1 MRAQSGPNSWAS
13 FMRLRVAAS
22 RMQNTLSS
30 SHFMHWGPSLSS
42 KNCAHAQGQGFRVC
56 KGEGW

>member
-13 FMRLRVAAS
+13 FIRLRVAAS

-30 SHFMHWGPSLSS
+30 SHCMHWGPSLSS